1 MYSFFKVKVLIGD
14 FQYRKKM
21 DMYYYE
27 TLNIKYLD
35 IYFQSKDKKE
45 LQELNLFKRKLIHNA
60 TQLEGIWG
68 I

>member
-1 MYSFFKVKVLIGD
+1 
-14 FQYRKKM
+14 M
-21 DMYYYE
+21 DMYFYE

-45 LQELNLFKRKLIHNA
+45 LQELNLFKRKLRHNA